1 MQCITHNP
9 HESLWPFLALLGLF
23 KVVRPFLC
31 NCKKEGSDNI
41 VKKKMKLVIWALALC
56 NLKAQ
61 S

>member
-1 MQCITHNP
+1 VYNVYPQP
-9 HESLWPFLALLGLF
+9 ARKFVAFLALSGLF
-23 KVVRPFLC
+23 KVVRLFLC

-41 VKKKMKLVIWALALC
+41 VKKKMKLVIWALALF